1 MELYNKIVRKS
12 ILFLSV
18 TQKKI
23 LQLSKNVLTMEG
35 DTVIFYSSAVNGRE
49 C

>member
-12 ILFLSV
+12 ILFFVSYS
-18 TQKKI
+18 KKI